1 MTLNEYLVQHLD
13 SVVMITLSI
22 DDYCYNKSFQYNNWN
37 YLMNTIN
44 VNDRE
49 FHLLNDDYTVGHI
62 LYSGGVTVREDGA
75 IVYTSSKNYKPKNV
89 VLNFYFGGAT
99 P

>member
-1 MTLNEYLVQHLD
+1 MTLDEYLVQRLD
-13 SVVMITLSI
+13 SVVMITLST
-22 DDYCYNKSFQYNNWN
+22 DEKEVFQYNHWN
-37 YLMNTIN
+37 YLMNMIN

-49 FHLLNDDYTVGHI
+49 FHLLNDDYTLGHI
-62 LYSGGVTVREDGA
+62 LYCGDVTVREDGA

>member
-13 SVVMITLSI
+13 SVVMITLST
-22 DDYCYNKSFQYNNWN
+22 DEKEVFQYNHWN

-49 FHLLNDDYTVGHI
+49 FHLLNDDYTLGHI

-89 VLNFYFGGAT
+89 VLNFYFGGVT
-99 P
+99 Q

>member
-1 MTLNEYLVQHLD
+1 MSLDEYLVQHLD
-13 SVVMITLSI
+13 SVVMITLST
-22 DDYCYNKSFQYNNWN
+22 DEKEVFQYNHWN
-37 YLMNTIN
+37 YLMNMIN

-49 FHLLNDDYTVGHI
+49 FHLLNDDYTLGHI
-62 LYSGGVTVREDGA
+62 LYCGDVTVREDGA